1 MKKIKMEND
10 KGCVLSAVIGLILFF
25 GIGAWGTGIFKGD
38 QHIALTSHLSILKLS
53 IEDTHI
59 LLSLTVPL
67 LGPL

>member
-25 GIGAWGTGIFKGD
+25 GIGAWGTGIFKAD
-38 QHIALTSHLSILKLS
+38 QHIALTSPFKLS